1 MWDSISDAMTENA
14 VKNKVADR
22 MRRLCSRREYCV
34 ADIRRKLS
42 DALEGDT
49 DAVKEVLDSLIRE
62 KYVDDMRYA
71 SAFARDKAS
80 IAGWGSI
87 KISHALVAKGVDRV
101 IIGEALKE
109 VDCSKAEDRMEKLM
123 ANKYRSLKD
132 DPQCRLKMLRF
143 GLGRGYCYDEINE
156 TIEKLIRENEE
167 I

>member
-34 ADIRRKLS
+34 ADIRRKLA

-49 DAVKEVLDSLIRE
+49 ESVQEVLDSLIE
-62 KYVDDMRYA
+62 QKYVDDMRYA

-109 VDCSKAEDRMEKLM
+109 VDCSKVEDRMEKLM

>member
-1 MWDSISDAMTENA
+1 
-14 VKNKVADR
+14 

>member
-1 MWDSISDAMTENA
+1 
-14 VKNKVADR
+14 

-62 KYVDDMRYA
+62 KYVDDIRYA

-87 KISHALVAKGVDRV
+87 KISHALLAKGVDRV

-143 GLGRGYCYDEINE
+143 GLGRGYCYDEINV
-156 TIEKLIRENEE
+156 TIEKLISENDE

>member
-1 MWDSISDAMTENA
+1 
-14 VKNKVADR
+14 

-49 DAVKEVLDSLIRE
+49 DAVMEVLDCLIRE
-62 KYVDDMRYA
+62 QYVDDMRYA

-87 KISHALVAKGVDRV
+87 KISHALLAKGVDRV

>member
-42 DALEGDT
+42 DALEGDR
-49 DAVKEVLDSLIRE
+49 DAVHEVLDCLIRE
-62 KYVDDMRYA
+62 QYVDDMRYA

-87 KISHALVAKGVDRV
+87 KIRHALLAKGVDRV

>member
-1 MWDSISDAMTENA
+1 MTENA

-87 KISHALVAKGVDRV
+87 KISHALLAKGVDRV

>member
-1 MWDSISDAMTENA
+1 
-14 VKNKVADR
+14 

-87 KISHALVAKGVDRV
+87 KISHALLAKGVDRV

>member
-1 MWDSISDAMTENA
+1 
-14 VKNKVADR
+14 

-34 ADIRRKLS
+34 ADIRRKLA

-87 KISHALVAKGVDRV
+87 KISHALLAKGVDRV

-109 VDCSKAEDRMEKLM
+109 VDCTKAEDRMEKLM

>member
-1 MWDSISDAMTENA
+1 
-14 VKNKVADR
+14 

-101 IIGEALKE
+101 IIGDALKE

>member
-1 MWDSISDAMTENA
+1 
-14 VKNKVADR
+14 

-49 DAVKEVLDSLIRE
+49 DAVQEVLDSLIRE

-87 KISHALVAKGVDRV
+87 KISHALVSKGVDRV

-143 GLGRGYCYDEINE
+143 GLGRGYPYDEINV
-156 TIEKLIRENEE
+156 TVKKLISENDE

>member
-1 MWDSISDAMTENA
+1 
-14 VKNKVADR
+14 

-42 DALEGDT
+42 DALEGDR
-49 DAVKEVLDSLIRE
+49 DAVHEVLDCLIRE
-62 KYVDDMRYA
+62 QYVDDMRYA

-87 KISHALVAKGVDRV
+87 KIRHALSAKGVERG
-101 IIGEALKE
+101 IIDAAIKE
-109 VDCSKAEDRMEKLM
+109 VDRSKADDRMEKLM

-132 DPQCRLKMLRF
+132 DPLCRLKMLRF

>member
-1 MWDSISDAMTENA
+1 MTENA

-34 ADIRRKLS
+34 ADIRRKLA

-49 DAVKEVLDSLIRE
+49 GAVQEVLDSLIEE

-80 IAGWGSI
+80 IAGWGI
-87 KISHALVAKGVDRV
+87 LKIRHALAAKGVERG
-101 IIGEALKE
+101 IIDAAIKE
-109 VDCSKAEDRMEKLM
+109 VDRSKADGRLEKLM
-123 ANKYRSLKD
+123 ANKFRSLKE

-143 GLGRGYCYDEINE
+143 GLGRGYGYDEINVI
-156 TIEKLIRENEE
+156 IEKLIRTNEY

>member
-42 DALEGDT
+42 DALEGDR
-49 DAVKEVLDSLIRE
+49 DAVHEVLDCLIRE
-62 KYVDDMRYA
+62 QYVDDMRYA

-87 KISHALVAKGVDRV
+87 KIRHALLAKGVDRV

-143 GLGRGYCYDEINE
+143 GLGRGYPYDEINE

>member
-1 MWDSISDAMTENA
+1 
-14 VKNKVADR
+14 

-42 DALEGDT
+42 DALEGDR
-49 DAVKEVLDSLIRE
+49 DAVHEVLDCLIRE
-62 KYVDDMRYA
+62 QYVDDMRYA

-87 KISHALVAKGVDRV
+87 KIRHALSAKGVERG
-101 IIGEALKE
+101 IIDAAIKE
-109 VDCSKAEDRMEKLM
+109 VDRSKADDRMEKLM

-132 DPQCRLKMLRF
+132 VPQCRLKMLRF

>member
-1 MWDSISDAMTENA
+1 
-14 VKNKVADR
+14 

-49 DAVKEVLDSLIRE
+49 DAVQEVLDSLIRE

-101 IIGEALKE
+101 IIGEALEE

-143 GLGRGYCYDEINE
+143 GLGRGYPYDEINI
-156 TIEKLIRENEE
+156 TVEKLISENYE

>member
-1 MWDSISDAMTENA
+1 MTENA

-42 DALEGDT
+42 DALEGDR
-49 DAVKEVLDSLIRE
+49 DAVHEVLDCLIRE

-87 KISHALVAKGVDRV
+87 KISHALLAKGVDRV
-101 IIGEALKE
+101 IIGEALFFFKTALTFSIISFSVIAFNRYVE
-109 VDCSKAEDRMEKLM
+109 H
-123 ANKYRSLKD
+123 
-132 DPQCRLKMLRF
+132 
-143 GLGRGYCYDEINE
+143 
-156 TIEKLIRENEE
+156 
-167 I
+167 

>member
-1 MWDSISDAMTENA
+1 
-14 VKNKVADR
+14 

-42 DALEGDT
+42 DALEGDR
-49 DAVKEVLDSLIRE
+49 DAVHEVLDWLIRE
-62 KYVDDMRYA
+62 QYVDDMRYA

-87 KISHALVAKGVDRV
+87 KIRHALSAKGVERG
-101 IIGEALKE
+101 IIDAAIKE
-109 VDCSKAEDRMEKLM
+109 VDRSKADDRMEKLM

>member
-1 MWDSISDAMTENA
+1 
-14 VKNKVADR
+14 

-34 ADIRRKLS
+34 ADIRRKLA

-49 DAVKEVLDSLIRE
+49 DAVMEVLDSLIRE
-62 KYVDDMRYA
+62 QYVDDMRYA

-87 KISHALVAKGVDRV
+87 KISHALLAKGVDRV

>member
-1 MWDSISDAMTENA
+1 MTENA

-42 DALEGDT
+42 DALEGDR

-62 KYVDDMRYA
+62 QYVDDMRYA

-87 KISHALVAKGVDRV
+87 KIRHALSAKGVERG
-101 IIGEALKE
+101 IIDAAIKE
-109 VDCSKAEDRMEKLM
+109 VDRSKADDRMEKLM

-132 DPQCRLKMLRF
+132 DPLCRLKMLRF

>member
-1 MWDSISDAMTENA
+1 
-14 VKNKVADR
+14 

-132 DPQCRLKMLRF
+132 DPQYRLKMLRF

>member
-1 MWDSISDAMTENA
+1 
-14 VKNKVADR
+14 

-42 DALEGDT
+42 DALEGDR

-62 KYVDDMRYA
+62 QYVDDMRYA

-87 KISHALVAKGVDRV
+87 KIRHALSAKGVERG
-101 IIGEALKE
+101 IIDAAIKE
-109 VDCSKAEDRMEKLM
+109 VDRSKADDRMEKLM

-132 DPQCRLKMLRF
+132 DPLCRLKMLRF